1 MLQLEKVVPE
11 VEEDRE
17 LTEAEIALKKERW
30 RTLQA
35 IRKDLLEQLGDKTI
49 RRMNAREKQYVI

>member
-1 MLQLEKVVPE
+1 VA
-11 VEEDRE
+11 EEERE
-17 LTEAEIALKKERW
+17 LTENEIALKKERW

-35 IRKDLLEQLGDKTI
+35 IRKDLQEQLGDKSI

>member
-1 MLQLEKVVPE
+1 MEQMIPE
-11 VEEDRE
+11 ADEDRE

-30 RTLQA
+30 NTLQA
-35 IRKDLLEQLGDKTI
+35 IRKELQEQLGDKTI